1 VSVAPSPTGDQ
12 LEQQTNELLEYARE
26 IGLPNPSKPAAR
38 SLIVRLGDVKLAKRR
53 LRERRERI
61 GREIE
66 RQVDDAWL
74 DTRAALARD
83 EHADQAADRAA
94 ERTTRRA
101 GLPIMLRLANALR
114 ESTTLPALSTPDF
127 VASSSAGGEPGVLP
141 PGGSLDIAEHY
152 WHLLSMLTK
161 SLEREVD
168 RARYGSQPETRE
180 QRAARIVSDYQGLAP
195 HVVAAIDRTAG
206 SPDTVERDRHFM
218 GVRKNNG
225 LPLPAERT
233 VLPDD
238 VFVRDSDGAVIAR
251 TRAA

>member
-1 VSVAPSPTGDQ
+1 VARH
-12 LEQQTNELLEYARE
+12 ARR
-26 IGLPNPSKPAAR
+26 PRP
-38 SLIVRLGDVKLAKRR
+38 
-53 LRERRERI
+53 
-61 GREIE
+61 
-66 RQVDDAWL
+66 
-74 DTRAALARD
+74 
-83 EHADQAADRAA
+83 
-94 ERTTRRA
+94 RRA
-101 GLPIMLRLANALR
+101 RRPGRRPRRRAHDAPRRPADHLRLANALR

-141 PGGSLDIAEHY
+141 PGGSARHRRALLAPPLDAHQ
-152 WHLLSMLTK
+152 
-161 SLEREVD
+161 
-168 RARYGSQPETRE
+168 ARSSARSTALATAAQPETRE

-218 GVRKNNG
+218 GVRKNDG